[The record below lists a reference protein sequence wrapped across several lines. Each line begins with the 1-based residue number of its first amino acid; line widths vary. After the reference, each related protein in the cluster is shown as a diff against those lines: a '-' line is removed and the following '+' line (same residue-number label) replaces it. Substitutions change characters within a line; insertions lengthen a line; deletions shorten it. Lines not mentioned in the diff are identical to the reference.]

1 MNQANQKRL
10 RKIIYSAMFAALVF
24 AGTWVSIPMP
34 IGNINLSD
42 GMLLVGAWML
52 GGPWAVVAGAMGATL
67 VDLMGA
73 YAVYAPGTLVIKAL
87 MAVVAILLVRLLSK
101 TKLPRP
107 VSLVLSAVAAECVM
121 IAGYFAY
128 EALFLGLGWGAL
140 ASIPFNAVQGGAAI
154 VLSVSV
160 YSLLYRAGVK
170 AE

>member
-34 IGNINLSD
+34 IGNINLGD

-67 VDLMGA
+67 VDLMGG
-73 YAVYAPGTLVIKAL
+73 YAMYAPGTLVIKAL
-87 MAVVAILLVRLLSK
+87 MAVVAILIVRLLTK